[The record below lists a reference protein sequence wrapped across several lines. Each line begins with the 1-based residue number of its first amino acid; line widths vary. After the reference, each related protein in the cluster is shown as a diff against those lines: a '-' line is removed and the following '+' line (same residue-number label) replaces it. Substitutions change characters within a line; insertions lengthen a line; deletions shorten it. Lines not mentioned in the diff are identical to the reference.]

1 MDASN
6 TNAEILPQSTVDH
19 ASRGHAEFSPSSIKY
34 IAACRGWESRG
45 GTSEA
50 AEVGTRIH
58 ESCET
63 RNPAGLRDER
73 EHAIYE
79 QLIESEDKWLATL
92 FSDAV
97 EIHKEVALDISLPYE
112 CDTSGTSDLVAVEG
126 DTALVLDFKTGIGEV
141 DEVESNY
148 QSKSYSVGVFQRFPQ
163 VNTIHAVFLIPQRNQ
178 ELHGVYTRDMLDDMA
193 EMLARKI
200 ILAKTV
206 RPKWFIGQPD
216 LDEVTPNNGCSYC
229 KHASNCPALGHL
241 AHQIAERYAPDM
253 LPDGPIR
260 STEVD
265 DPDTLGRL
273 YTVACIVEKWAEGIK
288 RKSVLSGLS
297 GLIPTGFRMR
307 SMGFNRRINDTLKF
321 IEVAESKLGLD
332 KSELMQFADFSFAK
346 VRDYC
351 AGKAKRGE
359 KAKVAELFEATLTEA
374 GVIDAGTERFS
385 LVKES

>member
-1 MDASN
+1 M
-6 TNAEILPQSTVDH
+6 TTHNAEILPQETVDH
-19 ASRGHAEFSPSSIKY
+19 ASRGHAEFGPSSLKY
-34 IAACRGWESRG
+34 TAACAGWESRG

-50 AEVGTRIH
+50 AEMGTRIH
-58 ESCET
+58 EAVET

-73 EHAIYE
+73 EQGIYE
-79 QLIESEDKWLATL
+79 QLIEWEDKWVTTL
-92 FSDAV
+92 FAAAPDV
-97 EIHKEVALDISLPYE
+97 YREVALDIALPHG
-112 CDTSGTSDLVAVEG
+112 CDTFGTSDLVVVDG
-126 DTALVLDFKTGIGEV
+126 DVALVLDHKTGVGEI
-141 DEVESNY
+141 DEVEDNH
-148 QSKSYSVGVFQRFPQ
+148 QSKAYSIGVFQRFPQ
-163 VNTIHAVFLIPQRNQ
+163 VNTIHAVFLVPQRNQ
-178 ELHGVYTRDMLDDMA
+178 ELHGVYTRDMLDDMQESA
-193 EMLARKI
+193 ARYIVAAKI
-200 ILAKTV
+200 ARLKRIL
-206 RPKWFIGQPD
+206 GE
-216 LDEVTPNNGCSYC
+216 LDIDDVTPNNGCSYC

-241 AHQIAERYAPDM
+241 AHRIAERYAPDM

-321 IEVAESKLGLD
+321 IEVAETKLGLD

-359 KAKVAELFEATLTEA
+359 KAKVAELFESTLTEA